1 MRRGRR
7 TIASA
12 LLVAGLVL
20 VPTSPMPRGQAQEC
34 ASVMEALSGSS
45 TYNFT
50 RTVRAVQ
57 AAGFTDALTQPGAFT
72 MFAPDEQAFDRIPA
86 WQVNY
91 AMNHKGLLTNLLKYH
106 IVSGA
111 AISATQLGRVQSLQ
125 TLLGKMLP
133 VTVQN
138 GTIVLDGV
146 AKVLNS
152 GTTCANGIVYAIDR
166 VLRP

>member
-1 MRRGRR
+1 MRRLRSA
-7 TIASA
+7 IAAA

-20 VPTSPMPRGQAQEC
+20 VPTSQTPRGQAQEC
-34 ASVMEALSGSS
+34 ASVMEALNGSG
-45 TYNFT
+45 TYDFT

-57 AAGFTDALTQPGAFT
+57 AAGFADALTQPGTFT

-91 AMNHKGLLTNLLKYH
+91 AMNHKGMLTNLLKYH

-111 AISATQLGRVQSLQ
+111 AISPAQLGRVKALQ

-146 AKVLNS
+146 AKVLNT
-152 GTTCANGIVYAIDR
+152 GTTCANGIVYAIDT